1 MTIAELIERVRRYEP
16 AADAQ
21 RLTRVYELAVAA
33 HQGQRRASGE
43 SYVEHPLAVAGILAD
58 LEVDHQTI
66 AAALLHDVVEDTSVT
81 SEQVTAQFGD
91 EVARLVDGVTKLTRI
106 PYQSKED
113 AQVENLRK
121 MFLAMAKD
129 IRVIIIKLADRLHNM
144 RTLAS
149 LPPPKQQAIARE
161 TLDIYAPIAHRL
173 GIWKIKWE
181 IEDECLRY
189 LDPSSYHDIVERVAK
204 TRRERE
210 ADVEKA
216 IARLRDEFKELKINA
231 EIQGRPKH
239 FYSIY
244 SKISKGRDFS
254 TIYDLTAIRIIVDT
268 VKDCYAALGAVHAMW
283 TPLPGRFKD
292 YIAMPKPN
300 MYQSLHTTVVGPSG
314 DPLEIQIRTWEM
326 HRTSEYGI
334 AAHWR
339 YKEGGKADQYENK
352 LSWLRALLEWQKD
365 MRDSRVFMENL
376 KLDLFD
382 SQVFVFSPRGDVYSV
397 PAGGTPLDFAYQVHT
412 DVGNHCVGAKINGRI
427 VPLDYAMQNGDICEI
442 LVNKSSGRPSLDW
455 LSIVKTSS
463 AKHKIKQWFRKER
476 REENVLA
483 GQEALEQEL
492 ARAGV
497 RTDVAR
503 GALLERIASRLN
515 YATPTDLYAAI
526 GFGDASAQAV
536 ANRVRDE
543 VKHDN
548 VVDLTKIGRKPAL
561 RKSPRRT
568 SGVRIAGVD
577 DVLVRLSKCC
587 SPVPGRSDHRVRHDR
602 PRRER
607 PSRRLP
613 QRGLHERD
621 PRADS
626 PGAVGRRRRP
636 YALRRHRSR
645 GRRPFAAAPRHHGG
659 LCRAQDAGQLGERAG
674 AQRRRS
680 GRELDGADSRPRSS
694 AQAAHQDRNAQERPP
709 RLSRYEARA
718 HGALG
723 GVSNA
728 HFVVPAIA
736 AFAAGAMNSVA
747 GGGSF
752 LSFPAL
758 LFAGVPA
765 DFGQRNE
772 QCGDVG
778 RHHRERARLPRR
790 SHRASGAF
798 AAGGL
803 RERRRFA
810 DRRVRCFSSRR
821 RHSSNA

>member
-16 AADAQ
+16 AADGEW
-21 RLTRVYELAVAA
+21 LTRVYELATAA
-33 HQGQRRASGE
+33 HQGQRRVSGE
-43 SYVEHPLAVAGILAD
+43 SYIEHPLAVAGILAD

-66 AAALLHDVVEDTSVT
+66 AAALLHDVVEDTSIT
-81 SEQVTAQFGD
+81 SEQVSAQFGD
-91 EVARLVDGVTKLTRI
+91 EVARLVEGVTKLTRI

-144 RTLAS
+144 RTLGS
-149 LPPPKQQAIARE
+149 LTPAKQQAIARE

-189 LDPSSYHDIVERVAK
+189 LDQSSYAEIVELVAK

-244 SKISKGRDFS
+244 SKISTGRDFS

-339 YKEGGKADQYENK
+339 YKEGGKADQFENK

-382 SQVFVFSPRGDVYSV
+382 TQVFVFSPRGDVYSI

-412 DVGNHCVGAKINGRI
+412 DVGNHCVGAKVNGRI

-483 GQEALEQEL
+483 GEEALEQEL
-492 ARAGV
+492 ARAGL

-503 GALLERIASRLN
+503 GALLERNAARLN
-515 YATPTDLYAAI
+515 YASPTDLYAAI

-536 ANRVRDE
+536 ANRVRE
-543 VKHDN
+543 EFKHDN
-548 VVDLTKIGRKPAL
+548 VVDLTKIGRKPAP
-561 RKSPRRT
+561 RKSPRRS

-577 DVLVRLSKCC
+577 DVMVRLSKCC
-587 SPVPGRSDHRVRHDR
+587 SPVPGDPIIGYVTIGRGVSVHRADCPNVAYMNATPERILQSQWLDDAGLTHGVDIEVEADDRSQLVQDIMAVFAELKTQVSSVNARVRKDGVAVTSLTVQIRDLDHLHKLLTKLETLKNVR
-602 PRRER
+602 RVYRVTKRER
-607 PSRRLP
+607 T
-613 QRGLHERD
+613 
-621 PRADS
+621 
-626 PGAVGRRRRP
+626 
-636 YALRRHRSR
+636 AL
-645 GRRPFAAAPRHHGG
+645 
-659 LCRAQDAGQLGERAG
+659 
-674 AQRRRS
+674 
-680 GRELDGADSRPRSS
+680 
-694 AQAAHQDRNAQERPP
+694 
-709 RLSRYEARA
+709 
-718 HGALG
+718 
-723 GVSNA
+723 
-728 HFVVPAIA
+728 
-736 AFAAGAMNSVA
+736 
-747 GGGSF
+747 
-752 LSFPAL
+752 
-758 LFAGVPA
+758 
-765 DFGQRNE
+765 
-772 QCGDVG
+772 
-778 RHHRERARLPRR
+778 
-790 SHRASGAF
+790 
-798 AAGGL
+798 
-803 RERRRFA
+803 
-810 DRRVRCFSSRR
+810 
-821 RHSSNA
+821 

>member
-1 MTIAELIERVRRYEP
+1 MTIDELIGRVQRYEP
-16 AADAQ
+16 SADPQWLA
-21 RLTRVYELAVAA
+21 RVYEVADAA
-33 HQGQRRASGE
+33 HEGQRRASGE
-43 SYVEHPLAVAGILAD
+43 SYIEHPLAVAGILAE
-58 LEVDHQTI
+58 LEVDPQTI

-81 SEQVTAQFGD
+81 SEEVGAQFGE
-91 EVARLVDGVTKLTRI
+91 EVAQLVEGVTKLTRI

-144 RTLAS
+144 RTLGS
-149 LPPPKQQAIARE
+149 LPPPKQQTIARE

-189 LDPSSYHDIVERVAK
+189 LDATSFHDIVERVAK
-204 TRRERE
+204 TRHERE
-210 ADVEKA
+210 ADVEDA
-216 IARLRDEFKELKINA
+216 IARLRGEFKALKINA

-244 SKISKGRDFS
+244 SKIKTGRDFS

-268 VKDCYAALGAVHAMW
+268 VKDCYAALGSVHAMW

-339 YKEGGKADQYENK
+339 YKEGGKADQFENK

-382 SQVFVFSPRGDVYSV
+382 SQVFAFSPRGDVYSI

-412 DVGNHCVGAKINGRI
+412 DVGNHCVGAKVNGRI
-427 VPLDYAMQNGDICEI
+427 VSLDYAMQNGDICEI

-483 GQEALEQEL
+483 GQEALEGEL
-492 ARAGV
+492 ARAGM

-536 ANRVRDE
+536 VNRLRDE
-543 VKHDN
+543 LKHDN
-548 VVDLTKIGRKPAL
+548 VVDLTKIGRKTPL
-561 RKSPRRT
+561 RRTVRRT

-587 SPVPGRSDHRVRHDR
+587 SPVPGDPIIGYVTIGRGVSVHRADCPNVAFMNATPERILQAEWLDDAGLTHGVDVEVEAEDRSQLLQDIMGVFAELKTQVSSVNARVRKDGVAVASLTVQIRDLDHLHKLLTKLEKLKDVR
-602 PRRER
+602 RVYRVTKRER
-607 PSRRLP
+607 T
-613 QRGLHERD
+613 
-621 PRADS
+621 
-626 PGAVGRRRRP
+626 
-636 YALRRHRSR
+636 AL
-645 GRRPFAAAPRHHGG
+645 
-659 LCRAQDAGQLGERAG
+659 
-674 AQRRRS
+674 
-680 GRELDGADSRPRSS
+680 
-694 AQAAHQDRNAQERPP
+694 
-709 RLSRYEARA
+709 
-718 HGALG
+718 
-723 GVSNA
+723 
-728 HFVVPAIA
+728 
-736 AFAAGAMNSVA
+736 
-747 GGGSF
+747 
-752 LSFPAL
+752 
-758 LFAGVPA
+758 
-765 DFGQRNE
+765 
-772 QCGDVG
+772 
-778 RHHRERARLPRR
+778 
-790 SHRASGAF
+790 
-798 AAGGL
+798 
-803 RERRRFA
+803 
-810 DRRVRCFSSRR
+810 
-821 RHSSNA
+821 

>member
-1 MTIAELIERVRRYEP
+1 MTISELIERVRSYDP
-16 AADAQ
+16 SADGEW
-21 RLTRVYELAVAA
+21 LMRVYQLATAA

-43 SYVEHPLAVAGILAD
+43 SYIEHPLAVAGILAE
-58 LEVDHQTI
+58 LEMDHQTI

-81 SEQVTAQFGD
+81 SEQVTAQFGE
-91 EVARLVDGVTKLTRI
+91 EVARLVEGVTKLTRI

-149 LPPPKQQAIARE
+149 LPESKRQAIARE

-189 LDPSSYHDIVERVAK
+189 LDPGSFHDIVERVAK
-204 TRRERE
+204 TRHERE
-210 ADVEKA
+210 VDVERA

-254 TIYDLTAIRIIVDT
+254 TIYDLTAIRIIVDS

-326 HRTSEYGI
+326 HRTGEYGI

-339 YKEGGKADQYENK
+339 YKEGGKADQFENK

-382 SQVFVFSPRGDVYSV
+382 SQVFVFSPRGDVYSIV
-397 PAGGTPLDFAYQVHT
+397 AGGTPLDFAYQVHT
-412 DVGNHCVGAKINGRI
+412 DVGNHCVGAKVNGRI
-427 VPLDYAMQNGDICEI
+427 VPLDYQVQNGDICEI

-492 ARAGV
+492 ARAGL
-497 RTDVAR
+497 RTDLAR
-503 GALLERIASRLN
+503 GELIEKIAGRLN
-515 YATPTDLYAAI
+515 FASPTDLFAAI

-536 ANRVRDE
+536 ANRLRDE

-548 VVDLTKIGRKPAL
+548 VVDLTKIGRKPAA
-561 RKSPRRT
+561 RKGVRRS

-587 SPVPGRSDHRVRHDR
+587 SPVPGDPIIGYVTIGRGVSVHRADCPNVGFMNATPERIMQAQWISDAGLTHQVDIEIEADDRSQLLQDIMGVFSELKTQVSSVNARVRKDGVAVTSLTVQIRDLDHLHKLLTKLETLKKV
-602 PRRER
+602 RRVYR
-607 PSRRLP
+607 
-613 QRGLHERD
+613 
-621 PRADS
+621 
-626 PGAVGRRRRP
+626 VTK
-636 YALRRHRSR
+636 
-645 GRRPFAAAPRHHGG
+645 
-659 LCRAQDAGQLGERAG
+659 
-674 AQRRRS
+674 
-680 GRELDGADSRPRSS
+680 
-694 AQAAHQDRNAQERPP
+694 
-709 RLSRYEARA
+709 
-718 HGALG
+718 
-723 GVSNA
+723 
-728 HFVVPAIA
+728 
-736 AFAAGAMNSVA
+736 
-747 GGGSF
+747 
-752 LSFPAL
+752 
-758 LFAGVPA
+758 
-765 DFGQRNE
+765 
-772 QCGDVG
+772 
-778 RHHRERARLPRR
+778 RERAAL
-790 SHRASGAF
+790 
-798 AAGGL
+798 
-803 RERRRFA
+803 
-810 DRRVRCFSSRR
+810 
-821 RHSSNA
+821 

>member
-1 MTIAELIERVRRYEP
+1 MTIAELIERVQRYEP

-43 SYVEHPLAVAGILAD
+43 SYVEHPLAVAGILAE

-244 SKISKGRDFS
+244 SKISKGRDYS
-254 TIYDLTAIRIIVDT
+254 TIYDLTAIRIIVDS

-587 SPVPGRSDHRVRHDR
+587 SPVPGDPIIGYVTIGRGVSVHRADCPNVAFMNATPERILQAQWVDDAGLTHCVDIEVEADDRSALLQDIMGVFAELKTQVSSVNARVRKEGVAVASLTVQIRDLDHLHKLLTKIETLKNVR
-602 PRRER
+602 RVYRVTKRER
-607 PSRRLP
+607 T
-613 QRGLHERD
+613 
-621 PRADS
+621 
-626 PGAVGRRRRP
+626 
-636 YALRRHRSR
+636 AL
-645 GRRPFAAAPRHHGG
+645 
-659 LCRAQDAGQLGERAG
+659 
-674 AQRRRS
+674 
-680 GRELDGADSRPRSS
+680 
-694 AQAAHQDRNAQERPP
+694 
-709 RLSRYEARA
+709 
-718 HGALG
+718 
-723 GVSNA
+723 
-728 HFVVPAIA
+728 
-736 AFAAGAMNSVA
+736 
-747 GGGSF
+747 
-752 LSFPAL
+752 
-758 LFAGVPA
+758 
-765 DFGQRNE
+765 
-772 QCGDVG
+772 
-778 RHHRERARLPRR
+778 
-790 SHRASGAF
+790 
-798 AAGGL
+798 
-803 RERRRFA
+803 
-810 DRRVRCFSSRR
+810 
-821 RHSSNA
+821 

>member
-1 MTIAELIERVRRYEP
+1 MTISQLIERVASYDSS
-16 AADAQ
+16 ADQ
-21 RLTRVYELAVAA
+21 EWLMSVYQLADAA

-43 SYVEHPLAVAGILAD
+43 SYIEHPLAVAGILAD
-58 LEVDHQTI
+58 LEMDHQTI

-81 SEQVTAQFGD
+81 AEQVADRFG
-91 EVARLVDGVTKLTRI
+91 EAVSRLVDGVTKLTRI

-144 RTLAS
+144 RTLGS
-149 LPPPKQQAIARE
+149 LPPAKQQAIARE

-189 LDPSSYHDIVERVAK
+189 LDPGPYHEIVERVAK

-210 ADVEKA
+210 ADVEQA
-216 IARLRDEFKELKINA
+216 IARLRDEFEELKINA

-254 TIYDLTAIRIIVDT
+254 TIYDLTAIRIIVDS

-326 HRTSEYGI
+326 HRTGEYGI

-339 YKEGGKADQYENK
+339 YKEGGKTDQFENK

-382 SQVFVFSPRGDVYSV
+382 SQVFVFSPRGDVYSIV
-397 PAGGTPLDFAYQVHT
+397 ASGTPLDFAYQVHT
-412 DVGNHCVGAKINGRI
+412 DVGNHCVGAKVNGRI
-427 VPLDYAMQNGDICEI
+427 VPLDYQMQNGDICEI

-455 LSIVKTSS
+455 ISIVKTSS

-492 ARAGV
+492 ARAGL
-497 RTDVAR
+497 RPDAAR
-503 GALLERIASRLN
+503 GELIERIAARLN
-515 YATPTDLYAAI
+515 YATPTDLFAAI
-526 GFGDASAQAV
+526 GFGDASAPSV

-548 VVDLTKIGRKPAL
+548 VVDFTKIGRKPPL
-561 RKSPRRT
+561 RKSVRRS

-587 SPVPGRSDHRVRHDR
+587 SPVPGDPIMGYVTIGRGVSVHRADCPNVGFMNATPERIMQAQWLTDAGLTHLVDIEVEADDRSQLLGDIMGVFAELKTQVSSVNARVRKDTVAVASLTVQIRDLDHLHKLLTKLEKLKTV
-602 PRRER
+602 RRVYR
-607 PSRRLP
+607 
-613 QRGLHERD
+613 
-621 PRADS
+621 
-626 PGAVGRRRRP
+626 VTK
-636 YALRRHRSR
+636 
-645 GRRPFAAAPRHHGG
+645 
-659 LCRAQDAGQLGERAG
+659 
-674 AQRRRS
+674 
-680 GRELDGADSRPRSS
+680 
-694 AQAAHQDRNAQERPP
+694 
-709 RLSRYEARA
+709 
-718 HGALG
+718 
-723 GVSNA
+723 
-728 HFVVPAIA
+728 
-736 AFAAGAMNSVA
+736 
-747 GGGSF
+747 
-752 LSFPAL
+752 
-758 LFAGVPA
+758 
-765 DFGQRNE
+765 
-772 QCGDVG
+772 
-778 RHHRERARLPRR
+778 RERAAL
-790 SHRASGAF
+790 
-798 AAGGL
+798 
-803 RERRRFA
+803 
-810 DRRVRCFSSRR
+810 
-821 RHSSNA
+821 

>member
-1 MTIAELIERVRRYEP
+1 MTITELIERVRRYDTS
-16 AADAQ
+16 ADAAALI
-21 RLTRVYELAVAA
+21 RGYEVAVAA
-33 HQGQRRASGE
+33 HEGQRRASGE
-43 SYVEHPLAVAGILAD
+43 SFIEHPLAVAGILAD
-58 LEVDHQTI
+58 LEMDHQTI
-66 AAALLHDVVEDTSVT
+66 AAALLHDVVEDTSIT
-81 SEQVTAQFGD
+81 NEQVAAQFGD
-91 EVARLVDGVTKLTRI
+91 EISRLVDGVTKLTRI

-149 LPPPKQQAIARE
+149 LPPSKQQGIARE

-189 LDPSSYHDIVERVAK
+189 LDPASYHDIVERVAK

-210 ADVEKA
+210 ADVENA
-216 IARLRDEFKELKINA
+216 IARLRGEFKALKINA

-244 SKISKGRDFS
+244 SKISKGREFS

-268 VKDCYAALGAVHAMW
+268 VKDCYAALGAVHTMW

-314 DPLEIQIRTWEM
+314 DPLEIQIRTWDM
-326 HRTSEYGI
+326 HRTGEYGI

-339 YKEGGKADQYENK
+339 YKEGGKADQFENK

-382 SQVFVFSPRGDVYSV
+382 SQVFAFSPRGDVYSI

-427 VPLDYAMQNGDICEI
+427 VPLDHAMQNGDICEI

-492 ARAGV
+492 ARAGL

-503 GALLERIASRLN
+503 GELLGRIASRLN

-536 ANRVRDE
+536 VNRVRDE
-543 VKHDN
+543 LKHDN
-548 VVDLTKIGRKPAL
+548 VVDLTKIGRRPAT
-561 RKSPRRT
+561 RKGVRRS

-587 SPVPGRSDHRVRHDR
+587 SPVPGDPIIGYVTIGRGVSIHRADCPNGAYMNATPERILQAQWIDDAGLTHGVDVEVEADDRSQLLQDIMAVFSELKTQVSSVNARVRKDGVAVASLTVQIRDLDHLHKLLTKLETLKNVR
-602 PRRER
+602 RVYRVTKRER
-607 PSRRLP
+607 T
-613 QRGLHERD
+613 
-621 PRADS
+621 
-626 PGAVGRRRRP
+626 
-636 YALRRHRSR
+636 AL
-645 GRRPFAAAPRHHGG
+645 
-659 LCRAQDAGQLGERAG
+659 
-674 AQRRRS
+674 
-680 GRELDGADSRPRSS
+680 
-694 AQAAHQDRNAQERPP
+694 
-709 RLSRYEARA
+709 
-718 HGALG
+718 
-723 GVSNA
+723 
-728 HFVVPAIA
+728 
-736 AFAAGAMNSVA
+736 
-747 GGGSF
+747 
-752 LSFPAL
+752 
-758 LFAGVPA
+758 
-765 DFGQRNE
+765 
-772 QCGDVG
+772 
-778 RHHRERARLPRR
+778 
-790 SHRASGAF
+790 
-798 AAGGL
+798 
-803 RERRRFA
+803 
-810 DRRVRCFSSRR
+810 
-821 RHSSNA
+821 

>member
-1 MTIAELIERVRRYEP
+1 MTISELIERVRCYDPSADGEQLLRAYET
-16 AADAQ
+16 AG
-21 RLTRVYELAVAA
+21 AA
-33 HQGQRRASGE
+33 HGGQRRASGE
-43 SYVEHPLAVAGILAD
+43 SYIEHPLAVAGILAD
-58 LEVDHQTI
+58 LEMDHKTI

-81 SEQVTAQFGD
+81 SEQVTAQFGE

-149 LPPPKQQAIARE
+149 LPAAKQEAIARE

-189 LDPSSYHDIVERVAK
+189 LDPDSFHDIVERVAK

-210 ADVEKA
+210 ADVEQA
-216 IARLRDEFKELKINA
+216 IARLRDEFKELKVNA

-254 TIYDLTAIRIIVDT
+254 TIYDLTAIRIIVDS

-326 HRTSEYGI
+326 HRTGEYGI

-339 YKEGGKADQYENK
+339 YKEGGKADQFENK

-382 SQVFVFSPRGDVYSV
+382 NQVFVFSPRGDVYSIV
-397 PAGGTPLDFAYQVHT
+397 AGGTPLDFAYQVHT
-412 DVGNHCVGAKINGRI
+412 DVGNHCVGAKVNGRI
-427 VPLDYAMQNGDICEI
+427 VPLDYQMQNGDISEI

-492 ARAGV
+492 VRAGV
-497 RTDVAR
+497 RTDAAR
-503 GALLERIASRLN
+503 GELIERIAARLN

-548 VVDLTKIGRKPAL
+548 VVDFTKIGRKPVA
-561 RKSPRRT
+561 RKGVRRS

-587 SPVPGRSDHRVRHDR
+587 SPVPGDPIIGYVTIGRGVSVHRADCPNVGYMSATPERIMQAQWVTGTDLTHLVDVEVEADDRTQLLQDIMAVFAELKTQVSSVNARVRKDGVAVASLTIQIRDLDHLHRIITKLQTLKDV
-602 PRRER
+602 RRVYR
-607 PSRRLP
+607 
-613 QRGLHERD
+613 
-621 PRADS
+621 
-626 PGAVGRRRRP
+626 VTK
-636 YALRRHRSR
+636 
-645 GRRPFAAAPRHHGG
+645 
-659 LCRAQDAGQLGERAG
+659 
-674 AQRRRS
+674 
-680 GRELDGADSRPRSS
+680 
-694 AQAAHQDRNAQERPP
+694 
-709 RLSRYEARA
+709 
-718 HGALG
+718 
-723 GVSNA
+723 
-728 HFVVPAIA
+728 
-736 AFAAGAMNSVA
+736 
-747 GGGSF
+747 
-752 LSFPAL
+752 
-758 LFAGVPA
+758 
-765 DFGQRNE
+765 
-772 QCGDVG
+772 
-778 RHHRERARLPRR
+778 RERAAL
-790 SHRASGAF
+790 
-798 AAGGL
+798 
-803 RERRRFA
+803 
-810 DRRVRCFSSRR
+810 
-821 RHSSNA
+821 

>member
-1 MTIAELIERVRRYEP
+1 MTISELIERVRRYDP
-16 AADAQ
+16 ALDAGW
-21 RLTRVYELAVAA
+21 LTRAYELADAA
-33 HQGQRRASGE
+33 HEGQRRASGE
-43 SYVEHPLAVAGILAD
+43 SYIEHPLAVAGILAE
-58 LEVDHQTI
+58 LEMDHKTI
-66 AAALLHDVVEDTSVT
+66 AAALLHDVVEDTSIT
-81 SEQVTAQFGD
+81 SEQVTEQFGE
-91 EVARLVDGVTKLTRI
+91 EVARLVEGVTKLTRI

-149 LPPPKQQAIARE
+149 LPPAKQQGIARE

-189 LDPSSYHDIVERVAK
+189 LDPASFHDIVERVAK

-210 ADVEKA
+210 ADVEMG

-244 SKISKGRDFS
+244 SKIRSGRDFS
-254 TIYDLTAIRIIVDT
+254 TIYDLTAIRIIVDS

-326 HRTSEYGI
+326 HRTGEYGI

-339 YKEGGKADQYENK
+339 YKEGGKADQFENK

-382 SQVFVFSPRGDVYSV
+382 SQVFVFSPRGDVYSI

-412 DVGNHCVGAKINGRI
+412 DVGNHCVGAKTNGRI
-427 VPLDYAMQNGDICEI
+427 VPLDYQMQNGDICEI

-492 ARAGV
+492 ARAGL

-503 GALLERIASRLN
+503 GELLERIATRLN
-515 YATPTDLYAAI
+515 YATPTDLFAAI

-561 RKSPRRT
+561 RKSIRRST
-568 SGVRIAGVD
+568 GVRIAGVD

-587 SPVPGRSDHRVRHDR
+587 SPVPGDPIIGYVTIGRGVSVHRADCPNVAFMNATPERILQSQWIESEGLTHGVDIEVEAEDRSQLLQDIMGVFAELKTQVSSVNARVRKDGVAVTSLTVQIRDLDHLHKLLTKLETLKNVR
-602 PRRER
+602 RVYRVTKRER
-607 PSRRLP
+607 T
-613 QRGLHERD
+613 
-621 PRADS
+621 
-626 PGAVGRRRRP
+626 
-636 YALRRHRSR
+636 AL
-645 GRRPFAAAPRHHGG
+645 
-659 LCRAQDAGQLGERAG
+659 
-674 AQRRRS
+674 
-680 GRELDGADSRPRSS
+680 
-694 AQAAHQDRNAQERPP
+694 
-709 RLSRYEARA
+709 
-718 HGALG
+718 
-723 GVSNA
+723 
-728 HFVVPAIA
+728 
-736 AFAAGAMNSVA
+736 
-747 GGGSF
+747 
-752 LSFPAL
+752 
-758 LFAGVPA
+758 
-765 DFGQRNE
+765 
-772 QCGDVG
+772 
-778 RHHRERARLPRR
+778 
-790 SHRASGAF
+790 
-798 AAGGL
+798 
-803 RERRRFA
+803 
-810 DRRVRCFSSRR
+810 
-821 RHSSNA
+821 

>member
-1 MTIAELIERVRRYEP
+1 MTISQLIERVASYDSS
-16 AADAQ
+16 AD
-21 RLTRVYELAVAA
+21 REWLMSVYQVADAA

-43 SYVEHPLAVAGILAD
+43 SYIEHPLAVAGILAD
-58 LEVDHQTI
+58 LEMDHQTI

-81 SEQVTAQFGD
+81 AEQVADRFG
-91 EVARLVDGVTKLTRI
+91 EAVSRLVDGVTKLTRI

-144 RTLAS
+144 RTLGS
-149 LPPPKQQAIARE
+149 LPPAKQQAIARE

-189 LDPSSYHDIVERVAK
+189 LDPGPYHEIVERVAK

-210 ADVEKA
+210 ADVEQA
-216 IARLRDEFKELKINA
+216 IARLRDEFEELKINA

-254 TIYDLTAIRIIVDT
+254 TIYDLTAIRIIVDS

-326 HRTSEYGI
+326 HRTGEYGI

-339 YKEGGKADQYENK
+339 YKEGGKTDQFENK

-382 SQVFVFSPRGDVYSV
+382 SQVFVFSPRGDVYSI
-397 PAGGTPLDFAYQVHT
+397 AASGTPLDFAYQVHT
-412 DVGNHCVGAKINGRI
+412 DVGNHCVGAKVNGRI
-427 VPLDYAMQNGDICEI
+427 VPLDYQMQNGDICEI

-455 LSIVKTSS
+455 ISIVKTSA

-492 ARAGV
+492 ARAGL
-497 RTDVAR
+497 RPDAAR
-503 GALLERIASRLN
+503 GELIERIAGRLN
-515 YATPTDLYAAI
+515 YATPTDLFAAI
-526 GFGDASAQAV
+526 GFGDASAPSV
-536 ANRVRDE
+536 ANRIRDE

-548 VVDLTKIGRKPAL
+548 VVDFTKIGRKPAL
-561 RKSPRRT
+561 RKSVRRS

-587 SPVPGRSDHRVRHDR
+587 SPVPGDPIMGYVTIGRGVSVHRADCPNVGFMNATPERIMQAQWLTDAGLTHLVDIEVEADDRSQLLGDIMGVFAELKTQVSSVNARVRKDTVAVASLTVQIRDLDHLHKLLTKLEKLKTV
-602 PRRER
+602 RRVYR
-607 PSRRLP
+607 
-613 QRGLHERD
+613 
-621 PRADS
+621 
-626 PGAVGRRRRP
+626 VTK
-636 YALRRHRSR
+636 
-645 GRRPFAAAPRHHGG
+645 
-659 LCRAQDAGQLGERAG
+659 
-674 AQRRRS
+674 
-680 GRELDGADSRPRSS
+680 
-694 AQAAHQDRNAQERPP
+694 
-709 RLSRYEARA
+709 
-718 HGALG
+718 
-723 GVSNA
+723 
-728 HFVVPAIA
+728 
-736 AFAAGAMNSVA
+736 
-747 GGGSF
+747 
-752 LSFPAL
+752 
-758 LFAGVPA
+758 
-765 DFGQRNE
+765 
-772 QCGDVG
+772 
-778 RHHRERARLPRR
+778 RERAAL
-790 SHRASGAF
+790 
-798 AAGGL
+798 
-803 RERRRFA
+803 
-810 DRRVRCFSSRR
+810 
-821 RHSSNA
+821 

>member
-1 MTIAELIERVRRYEP
+1 MTITELIERVRRYEP
-16 AADAQ
+16 SADAEWL
-21 RLTRVYELAVAA
+21 RRVYERADAA

-43 SYVEHPLAVAGILAD
+43 SYIEHPLAVAGILAE

-81 SEQVTAQFGD
+81 SEQVGEEFGE

-144 RTLAS
+144 RTLSS
-149 LPPPKQQAIARE
+149 LPPAKQQAIARE

-181 IEDECLRY
+181 IEDECLRF
-189 LDPSSYHDIVERVAK
+189 LDANSFHEIVERVAK

-216 IARLRDEFKELKINA
+216 IARLRDEFKGLKVNA

-244 SKISKGRDFS
+244 SKIKSGRDFS
-254 TIYDLTAIRIIVDT
+254 TIYDLTAIRIIVDS

-339 YKEGGKADQYENK
+339 YKEGGKADQFENK

-382 SQVFVFSPRGDVYSV
+382 SQVFVFSPRGDVYSI

-412 DVGNHCVGAKINGRI
+412 DVGNHCVGAKTNGRI
-427 VPLDYAMQNGDICEI
+427 VPLDYSMQNGDICEI

-455 LSIVKTSS
+455 LSLVKTSS

-492 ARAGV
+492 ARAGL

-503 GALLERIASRLN
+503 GALLERIAGRLN
-515 YATPTDLYAAI
+515 YSTPTDLYAAI
-526 GFGDASAQAV
+526 GFGDVSAQAV
-536 ANRVRDE
+536 ANRFRDE
-543 VKHDN
+543 LKHDN
-548 VVDLTKIGRKPAL
+548 VVDLTKVGRKP
-561 RKSPRRT
+561 SPRRT
-568 SGVRIAGVD
+568 LRASSGVRIAGVD

-587 SPVPGRSDHRVRHDR
+587 SPVPGDPIIGYVTIGRGVSVHRADCPNVAYMNATPERILQAQWIGDAGLTHCVDIEVEAEDRSQLLQDIMAVFAELKTQVSSVNARVRKDGVAVSSLTVQIRDLDHLHKLLTKLETLKNVR
-602 PRRER
+602 RVYRVTKRER
-607 PSRRLP
+607 T
-613 QRGLHERD
+613 
-621 PRADS
+621 
-626 PGAVGRRRRP
+626 
-636 YALRRHRSR
+636 AL
-645 GRRPFAAAPRHHGG
+645 
-659 LCRAQDAGQLGERAG
+659 
-674 AQRRRS
+674 
-680 GRELDGADSRPRSS
+680 
-694 AQAAHQDRNAQERPP
+694 
-709 RLSRYEARA
+709 
-718 HGALG
+718 
-723 GVSNA
+723 
-728 HFVVPAIA
+728 
-736 AFAAGAMNSVA
+736 
-747 GGGSF
+747 
-752 LSFPAL
+752 
-758 LFAGVPA
+758 
-765 DFGQRNE
+765 
-772 QCGDVG
+772 
-778 RHHRERARLPRR
+778 
-790 SHRASGAF
+790 
-798 AAGGL
+798 
-803 RERRRFA
+803 
-810 DRRVRCFSSRR
+810 
-821 RHSSNA
+821 